1 MPGPALKNFSYTEI
15 FAALGKFVTSKG
27 LKDVCIM
34 EFEDGLIV
42 TGTAVYEVTGG
53 FRRTVD
59 TYVMSADEIR
69 LLMETGAPAKRGIF
83 GR

>member
-1 MPGPALKNFSYTEI
+1 MPSPALKDFSYTDI
-15 FAALGKFVTSKG
+15 FTALGKFVTGKG
-27 LKDVCIM
+27 LKDVCVM

-42 TGTAVYEVTGG
+42 TGTAIYEVTGG
-53 FRRTVD
+53 FRRVVD

-69 LLMETGAPAKRGIF
+69 LLMETGAPNKRGIF